1 MLKERFKEAKNRM
14 DDSINKLRADLATIR
29 TGRASLSIFEGI
41 KVDYYGVPTPIDQ
54 VAGLATPEANLIT
67 VQPWETSM
75 VPVISKAI
83 LAANLGLTPNSD
95 GTIIRITVPPLT
107 EERRK
112 EYAKLCHKHGEAT
125 KTAIRNIRRDVN
137 DKLKKMEKSKEIS
150 QDEMHSGFDE
160 IQRITDDG
168 TSMVDDLVKAK
179 EKDILTL

>member
-1 MLKERFKEAKNRM
+1 MLEERYQEAKSRM

-29 TGRASLSIFEGI
+29 TGRASLSIFDGI

-67 VQPWETSM
+67 VQPWESNM
-75 VPVISKAI
+75 VPVIGKAI

-112 EYAKLCHKHGEAT
+112 EYAKLCHKNGEST
-125 KTAIRNIRRDVN
+125 KTAIRNIRRDSN
-137 DKLKKMEKSKEIS
+137 DQLKKMEKGKDIS
-150 QDEMHSGFDE
+150 QDEMHGGFDE
-160 IQRITDDG
+160 IQKITDDKIAN
-168 TSMVDDLVKAK
+168 VDDLVNAK
-179 EKDILTL
+179 EEEIMTI